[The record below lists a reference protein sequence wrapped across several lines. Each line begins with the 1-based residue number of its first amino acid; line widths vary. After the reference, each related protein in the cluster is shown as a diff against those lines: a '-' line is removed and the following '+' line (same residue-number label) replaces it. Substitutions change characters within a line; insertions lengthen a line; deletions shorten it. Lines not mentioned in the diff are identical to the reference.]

1 MNDEKERDAREKM
14 AEHLEQLQQGACYL
28 VDLFPKR
35 VPPDRSE
42 AFWAA
47 ERFFLRGKEK
57 RALQRGFL
65 RIMMQLACYYPCRIW
80 REENGMDWREIPLEK
95 IPKAVKDFEKD
106 GCGEVQMLL
115 ETEDTL
121 LILQEG
127 TLCLMVYQ
135 PSQSVL
141 QLLEVLAQA
150 SGFFLRRAEEE

>member
-1 MNDEKERDAREKM
+1 
-14 AEHLEQLQQGACYL
+14 
-28 VDLFPKR
+28 
-35 VPPDRSE
+35 
-42 AFWAA
+42 
-47 ERFFLRGKEK
+47 
-57 RALQRGFL
+57 
-65 RIMMQLACYYPCRIW
+65 
-80 REENGMDWREIPLEK
+80 MDWREIPLEK